1 MNFQTSQGK
10 TILKSLAQKCD
21 ILVENFVPGKLK
33 KLGLDYESLGKVW
46 SKDNIFWSK
55 AFLEDILLQ
64 KKIFF
69 TEFCEKTKFCRNK
82 SQFKL
87 VKKQSFENLHRIFW
101 NILTINF
108 LKDGA

>member
-55 AFLEDILLQ
+55 AFLEDILL
-64 KKIFF
+64 KNV
-69 TEFCEKTKFCRNK
+69 TLNPPP
-82 SQFKL
+82 
-87 VKKQSFENLHRIFW
+87 N
-101 NILTINF
+101 
-108 LKDGA
+108 